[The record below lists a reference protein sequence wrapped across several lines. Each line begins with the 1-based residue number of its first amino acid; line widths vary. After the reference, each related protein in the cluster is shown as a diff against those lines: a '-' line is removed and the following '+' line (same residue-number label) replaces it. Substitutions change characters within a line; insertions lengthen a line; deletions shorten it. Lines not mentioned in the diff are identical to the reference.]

1 MTFQIQLSAAVDF
14 QVKTTIISTMKYT
27 AALLA
32 LVATVAAAPAEV
44 ESRNGGGGGDCNNNG
59 GTQVCCNG
67 VLDCLVQVVGDSCSN
82 QAYCCQTDAP
92 AVSLHVAM
100 P

>member
-1 MTFQIQLSAAVDF
+1 
-14 QVKTTIISTMKYT
+14 MKYT

-92 AVSLHVAM
+92 AGTLLNVALLNCVQL
-100 P
+100 

>member
-1 MTFQIQLSAAVDF
+1 
-14 QVKTTIISTMKYT
+14 MKYT

-44 ESRNGGGGGDCNNNG
+44 ESRNGGGGGGDCNNNG